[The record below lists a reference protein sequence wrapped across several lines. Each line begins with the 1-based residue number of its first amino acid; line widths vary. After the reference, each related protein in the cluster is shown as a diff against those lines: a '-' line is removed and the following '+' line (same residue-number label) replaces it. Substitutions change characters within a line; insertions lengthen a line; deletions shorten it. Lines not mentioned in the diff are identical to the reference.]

1 MKLMSDKLPSIIKK
15 EHSDK
20 SDAIVEPLIDMLQTG
35 DIVLVK
41 GSAGYKMGKI
51 VDRLLDREGAINISP
66 RNKKEDL
73 DVI

>member
-1 MKLMSDKLPSIIKK
+1 MGSEMCIRDR
-15 EHSDK
+15 DK
-20 SDAIVEPLIDMLQTG
+20 SDAIAEPLIDMLQTG

>member
-15 EHSDK
+15 EHADT
-20 SDAIVEPLIDMLQTG
+20 SDAIVEPLLNMLQTG

-41 GSAGYKMGKI
+41 GSAGCKMSKI
-51 VDRLLDREGAINISP
+51 VDRLLDSEDALNISP